1 MMYEHQT
8 PDQQQENTEGLIS
21 KQLQYLE
28 RTLLVNINFAEKQR
42 LNQSITS
49 DGHSLIVEMNRD
61 LLDVLADVR
70 DDYQRPAH

>member
-1 MMYEHQT
+1 MTCERQT
-8 PDQQQENTEGLIS
+8 PDQQQENAEGLIS

-42 LNQSITS
+42 LNQSICS
-49 DGHSLIVEMNRD
+49 EGHQLIVEMNRD
-61 LLDVLADVR
+61 LLDALADVG

>member
-8 PDQQQENTEGLIS
+8 PDQQQENAEGLIS

-61 LLDVLADVR
+61 LLDVLADVG

>member
-1 MMYEHQT
+1 MTCERQT

-49 DGHSLIVEMNRD
+49 EGHSLIVEMNRD
-61 LLDVLADVR
+61 LLDVLADVG

>member
-1 MMYEHQT
+1 MTCETQT
-8 PDQQQENTEGLIS
+8 PDQQQENAEGLIS

-61 LLDVLADVR
+61 LLDVLADVG

>member
-1 MMYEHQT
+1 MTCERQT

-49 DGHSLIVEMNRD
+49 EGHSLSVEMNRD
-61 LLDVLADVR
+61 LLDVLADVG